1 LGADTVE
8 ATNKGIRVVNDKVD
22 LELVLLYTKTMEPVS
37 DGNFFNLKEEEEQAE
52 LSRGVGVTLP

>member
-1 LGADTVE
+1 ME